1 MRAHS
6 LVAALAPLL
15 ALTTTLTLTT
25 LTLTACSGR
34 DDGTIAA
41 DPDTK
46 LHAGFPVVFAAPPP
60 ALEPGAPSPSNPLAM
75 NAFKHDAPPP
85 PAGAAVK
92 SPAAPVDPCA
102 VKDPKGPLAMPL
114 RHDGPSDGPRRNP
127 LCMRL
132 K

>member
-1 MRAHS
+1 MRGRS
-6 LVAALAPLL
+6 LVAVLVTLL
-15 ALTTTLTLTT
+15 ALTA
-25 LTLTACSGR
+25 TLTACGRR
-34 DDGTIAA
+34 DDGSIGA
-41 DPDTK
+41 DPDTR

-60 ALEPGAPSPSNPLAM
+60 ALDPGAPSPSNPLAM

-85 PAGAAVK
+85 PAGAAAK
-92 SPAAPVDPCA
+92 SLAAPVDPCA